1 MKYSAKQYAVALYES
16 VKGKSKKEAE
26 KAIDNFFALL
36 KNRNELSSVE
46 KIAEE
51 FEKYSLRQEGVLS
64 GEIVVAHKISEEA
77 KKEIAKKIIHK
88 LSDKKIKELNFK
100 ERADKELIG
109 GFKIKVED
117 ILVDASIGGLLNKMK
132 RELIKTF

>member
-1 MKYSAKQYAVALYES
+1 MKYSAKQYAIALYGA
-16 VKGKSKKEAE
+16 VKGKGKKEAE
-26 KAIDNFFALL
+26 KAMDNFFALL
-36 KNRNELSSVE
+36 KDRNELSLAR

-51 FEKYSLRQEGVLS
+51 FENYSLRQEGVLL
-64 GEIVVAHKISEEA
+64 GEIVSAYKVSEET
-77 KKEIAKKIIHK
+77 KKEIAKKMIHK
-88 LSDKKIKELNFK
+88 LSDKKIKELNFEEK
-100 ERADKELIG
+100 TDKDLIG

>member
-1 MKYSAKQYAVALYES
+1 MKYTSKQYAIALYEA
-16 VKGKSKKEAE
+16 VKGKGKKEAE
-26 KAIDNFFALL
+26 KAIDNFFVLL
-36 KNRNELSSVE
+36 RGRNELSLAG

-51 FEKYSLRQEGVLS
+51 FENYSLRQEGVLS
-64 GEIVVAHKISEEA
+64 GEIVAAHKVNEET

-88 LSDKKIKELNFK
+88 LLDKKIKELNFEEK
-100 ERADKELIG
+100 IDKDLIG

-117 ILVDASIGGLLNKMK
+117 VLVDASIGGLLSKMK